1 MIAPLFVLQDEDEDR
16 DVERRKNP
24 YLTGAGLRWLLLA
37 FLLVV
42 SGALA
47 YIKFVWEPARWPL
60 HIKGDLRAIHGALFL
75 YAEQNNDGLPV
86 AYTRTG
92 NGVLTDTQGR
102 PACWASQ
109 LSDYISDID
118 HFTSPAI
125 PKEWGTPI
133 AYRERLTGKLSEA
146 TLSYGI
152 VSWATLPPIRTY
164 LLEKYHVLVAETIS
178 SGKGGS
184 YDPIPLPG
192 GVPDGFL
199 IGYNDSNDQPSPNS
213 QFVTRLAL
221 VGGGSDPTKLSPAHP
236 GGVLALFPDGRVGR
250 LTPSDVA
257 VPQGT
262 LQNRWR

>member
-1 MIAPLFVLQDEDEDR
+1 MIFPFFVLEDEDEDR

-24 YLTGAGLRWLLLA
+24 YLTGAGLRWLIVIFVVL
-37 FLLVV
+37 V

-47 YIKFVWEPARWPL
+47 YIKLVWEPARWPL

-92 NGVLTDTQGR
+92 TGVLTDAQGR

-109 LSDYISDID
+109 LSDYISDVD
-118 HFTSPAI
+118 HFTSPAV

-133 AYRERLTGKLSEA
+133 AYRERITNKLSEA

-152 VSWATLPPIRTY
+152 VSWATLPPTRTY
-164 LLEKYHVLVAETIS
+164 LMEKYQVLVAETIS
-178 SGKGGS
+178 NGKGGS
-184 YDPIPLPG
+184 YDPSPLPG

-199 IGYNDSNDQPSPNS
+199 IGYDNSNDQPTSAS
-213 QFVTRLAL
+213 KFVTRLAFI
-221 VGGGSDPTKLSPAHP
+221 GETDDPTKKQPVHK

-250 LTPSDVA
+250 LLPTDVI
-257 VPQGT
+257 VSEGT